1 MDLGSFAKRI
11 LNLDERRLAIYIF
24 LTCFT
29 ARVLLGMLYIK
40 RYGLHATPLQETYFY
55 FGVSNKTFEL
65 LPFDP
70 TFWILRSL
78 GLVLPE
84 RLLYFGVV
92 LSATILSSLAP
103 VLVFFLVRELHEKS
117 IALASSLIFGFMIEP
132 LASGILIFSHDIV
145 QVLILIFILY
155 LTIRIKKSRTFKE
168 KTTYTPFLL
177 LFIFL
182 SSQVNMVVFVIP
194 LILFCYFIY
203 HIFSPFAGRLG
214 ISDKR
219 YFLYYALFLIFLFVL
234 VRYLIFSNLMVV
246 MDFMS
251 SLSLR
256 TRGIDLVNQL
266 LAGSPDLLPA
276 DLSEFWGKYNVLLI
290 LLPFS
295 LYGCYLKRDALS
307 LSVFVVGLSSS
318 LIFSRGTRV
327 LDIGVAMLSPLAFYF
342 LRREHLKYLVTSAL
356 AALIIVFFMVA
367 PVLVVE
373 KISFLYISPL
383 LIALLFIIAFQ
394 RFNLRGALSLTL
406 LIFILFNTL
415 YFSLVFTEPQVS
427 EAEFQAMSFLR
438 EQDDGKVLVNW
449 GLGFFV
455 EAVSGLEPTA
465 SPTNVNFDYQR
476 ILLSSEEN
484 VLQVLMEGNV
494 RYIIVSDRRF
504 KLFLNPITNQ
514 LDIYMDPSFS
524 PFLRGDVTF
533 SEIKNFLI
541 YKMLYEERELKNF
554 KLIFEIKD
562 EKTGYVVRI
571 FKVMG

>member
-1 MDLGSFAKRI
+1 
-11 LNLDERRLAIYIF
+11 
-24 LTCFT
+24 
-29 ARVLLGMLYIK
+29 
-40 RYGLHATPLQETYFY
+40 
-55 FGVSNKTFEL
+55 
-65 LPFDP
+65 
-70 TFWILRSL
+70 
-78 GLVLPE
+78 LPE

-92 LSATILSSLAP
+92 LSATILSSFAS
-103 VLVFFLVRELHEKS
+103 VLIFFLVRELHEKS
-117 IALASSLIFGFMIEP
+117 VALASSLIFGFMIEP

-168 KTTYTPFLL
+168 KTTYTLFLL

-203 HIFSPFAGRLG
+203 YVFSPFAGRLG
-214 ISDKR
+214 FSDKR
-219 YFLYYALFLIFLFVL
+219 YFLYYALFLAFLFSL
-234 VRYLIFSNLMVV
+234 GRYLISSNLTTVI
-246 MDFMS
+246 DFMS
-251 SLSLR
+251 SLSSR

-276 DLSEFWGKYNVLLI
+276 ELSEFWGKYNVLLI

-295 LYGCYLKRDALS
+295 LYGCYQKRDVLS

-342 LRREHLKYLVTSAL
+342 LKREHTKYLVTSTL

-367 PVLVVE
+367 PALAVE
-373 KISFLYISPL
+373 KISFLYLSPFL
-383 LIALLFIIAFQ
+383 VALLFLIAFQ
-394 RFNLRGALSLTL
+394 RFNLRQALPPTL
-406 LIFILFNTL
+406 LIFILFNIL
-415 YFSLVFTEPQVS
+415 YFSFVFTEPQVS
-427 EAEFQAMSFLR
+427 EAEFQAMSFLK

-465 SPTNVNFDYQR
+465 SPTNVNFEYQR
-476 ILLSSEEN
+476 ILMSSEEN
-484 VLQVLMEGNV
+484 VVQILKEEKV
-494 RYIIVSDRRF
+494 RYIFISDRRF
-504 KLFLNPITNQ
+504 RLFLNPRTNQ
-514 LDIYMDPSFS
+514 LDFYMDPSFS

-554 KLIFEIKD
+554 KLVFEIKD
-562 EKTGYVVRI
+562 EKTGYLVRI
-571 FKVMG
+571 FEIYG